1 MIIIHDAR
9 LPGAALR
16 NLRKYGDCIS
26 FITSGI
32 TSEAISGHPDIFF
45 FPCEKKLIV
54 APNVPAHYLEKLH
67 NHHIHFQIGQS
78 PVGADSENAASYNV
92 VMTPRFLIH
101 HQNRTDKII
110 LQQAENRQRIHVN
123 QSFTRCSLIPLP
135 DESFI
140 TSDGGIAK
148 VLQSYSLP
156 FLRVNPTD
164 IFLSPYKNGFIG
176 GCMGVYEETVF
187 VIGSLNHYSDGKK
200 LRCYLEDKEY
210 QIVELYDGPL
220 WDGGSLFFFNSSSL

>member
-123 QSFTRCSLIPLP
+123 QSFTKNHN
-135 DESFI
+135 
-140 TSDGGIAK
+140 AK
-148 VLQSYSLP
+148 L
-156 FLRVNPTD
+156 VN
-164 IFLSPYKNGFIG
+164 
-176 GCMGVYEETVF
+176 
-187 VIGSLNHYSDGKK
+187 
-200 LRCYLEDKEY
+200 
-210 QIVELYDGPL
+210 
-220 WDGGSLFFFNSSSL
+220 